1 MQRLRSF
8 GAPQRTVEPG
18 TAVAS
23 NLEQQR
29 TAATIPIAMTSQP
42 EPMITTQRPVT
53 AGKLARQ
60 LQAAGRSELEIE
72 IPAEAQFD
80 PSHTPGA
87 SVEGGKLRFARL
99 EDRNAAAAADVLA
112 ELGDPTIDEQA
123 VWAAAGDLWG
133 REIGNADMAS
143 GRFLAAVHPSASVL
157 RLATA
162 HITCPTDVF
171 DALHLVEAA
180 LPYLETV
187 ELPDLVALCDAEQP
201 HTVNDLAGGVFYQE
215 LSRWFARRPAAA
227 RDMAEM
233 LLAQPCKARGNLMGA
248 AWMGWFASDQQASVS
263 RLLEADTCYDLAELH
278 EVTCWIAGR
287 MLAEPS
293 LSAELAPAL
302 EAPVLLRITDEDI
315 VQRRAGMR
323 AASAVLH
330 LRRTFDATL
339 RARIAA
345 GDQDA
350 AGYAAQ
356 ALSHNDGDLLQAGIF
371 FEWLPLCV
379 GLGEGFERALDGLD
393 FRLSRLLRPESTHV
407 EPVLEFL
414 ESWVRAHL
422 GSKAGKHEFTDR
434 FDACTQA
441 LLSQPPLLSRVFT
454 RWMLADGQA
463 TASAAAGMVAT
474 ALTNGHIAIEFDRA
488 VLDTA
493 TEADLLY
500 LAKRMLGFLLEPEQ
514 MLSLALSLLELRD
527 AKVRVFPLLRWM
539 LYEQLGYDHPGTTS
553 DALQK
558 RAEQETDADIKELL
572 GSIAMRLEADM
583 AALQA
588 LPRLRELEVPM
599 ALRRDFAKARAK
611 EMQRSMREAQKR
623 SVFAQLATQIHIKAG
638 ETSFQ
643 HQGESWSEPMHFASH
658 SVSFEMPR
666 REVLDPVGNA
676 YRRLQFRTTERDLA

>member
-1 MQRLRSF
+1 
-8 GAPQRTVEPG
+8 
-18 TAVAS
+18 
-23 NLEQQR
+23 
-29 TAATIPIAMTSQP
+29 MTSQA
-42 EPMITTQRPVT
+42 EPMITTQRPLT

-60 LQAAGRSELEIE
+60 LQAADRGELEIE
-72 IPAEAQFD
+72 IPAGAQFD
-80 PSHTPGA
+80 PSSTPGA
-87 SVEGGKLRFARL
+87 SVDGGKLRFARL
-99 EDRNAAAAADVLA
+99 EDRNAAAAADVLV
-112 ELGDPTIDEQA
+112 ELGNPPFDEQA
-123 VWAAAGDLWG
+123 VWAAADDLWG

-143 GRFLAAVHPSASVL
+143 GRLLATVHPSISVL

-162 HITCPTDVF
+162 HITCPADVF

-180 LPYLETV
+180 LPYLEEV
-187 ELPDLVALCDAEQP
+187 ELPDVVALCDAERP
-201 HTVNDLAGGVFYQE
+201 HTVNDLAGGAFYHA
-215 LSRWFARRPAAA
+215 LSRWFARKPAAA
-227 RDMAEM
+227 RDMIEM
-233 LLAQPCKARGNLMGA
+233 LLTQPCKARGNLLGA
-248 AWMGWFASDQQASVS
+248 AWMAWFASDQQASVT
-263 RLLEADTCYDLAELH
+263 RLLEADARSDLAELH

-302 EAPVLLRITDEDI
+302 EAPILLRITDEDSM
-315 VQRRAGMR
+315 QRRAGLR

-339 RARIAA
+339 RARVAA

-350 AGYAAQ
+350 AGCVAQ

-379 GLGEGFERALDGLD
+379 GLGEGFERTLDGLD
-393 FRLSRLLRPESTHV
+393 FSLSRLLLPDSTHT
-407 EPVLEFL
+407 ELVLEFL
-414 ESWVRAHL
+414 EAWARAHL
-422 GSKAGKHEFTDR
+422 GSTAGKREFADR
-434 FDACTQA
+434 FNACTRA

-463 TASAAAGMVAT
+463 TANAAASMVAAART
-474 ALTNGHIAIEFDRA
+474 DGHMAIEFDRA

-500 LAKRMLGFLLEPEQ
+500 LAKRMLGYLLEPKQ
-514 MLSLALSLLELRD
+514 MLSLALSLLESRD

-558 RAEQETDADIKELL
+558 RAEQETDADTKELL
-572 GSIAMRLEADM
+572 GSIAARLEADM

-599 ALRRDFAKARAK
+599 ALRRDFSKARAK
-611 EMQRSMREAQKR
+611 VMQRSIREAQKQ

-643 HQGESWSEPMHFASH
+643 HQGESWTEPMHFASH

-666 REVLDPVGNA
+666 REALDPVGNA
-676 YRRLQFRTTERDLA
+676 YRRLQLRTTKRDLT